1 MTIKLRPPREQLT
14 RLDSIAELGPDKL
27 GDLSAHLSSLD
38 DLQLHPV
45 KLIQAA
51 KSVLDEDVA
60 ELVIGQVVSLYGLIR
75 KSSLTARQIVEGISE
90 ALAAHEEFDESKW
103 NKLAPQFEELLGSKQ
118 VRLAATAIELT
129 YDYANLVRSIRILT
143 DIRPLYDEEAGNIE
157 AAVVSH
163 TLRLHFDSSDGT
175 HELSLALDL
184 NDIVDLKTL
193 CERAIKKSEKAKAT
207 LVKDMKIPTVISGEA
222 LE

>member
-1 MTIKLRPPREQLT
+1 MTIKLRPPTEQLA
-14 RLDSIAELGPDKL
+14 RLVKIAELGPEKIGEL
-27 GDLSAHLSSLD
+27 TTHLSSLK

-45 KLIQAA
+45 RLIESA
-51 KSVLDEDVA
+51 KVVFDDDSVA
-60 ELVIGQVVSLYGLIR
+60 ELVLSQAVSLYGLIR
-75 KSSLTARQIVEGISE
+75 KSTLKPSQVVSGISE
-90 ALAAHEEFDESKW
+90 ALAAHEEFNDEKW
-103 NKLAPQFEELLGSKQ
+103 QLVAPAFEELLSSKQ

-129 YDYANLVRSIRILT
+129 YDYANLVRSARILT
-143 DIRPLYDEEAGNIE
+143 DIRPLYDEDANNVE

-184 NDIVDLKTL
+184 NDIRDLMSQ
-193 CERAIKKSEKAKAT
+193 CERAIKKSEKAKDT
-207 LVKDMKIPTVISGEA
+207 LSVPTVISGEK